1 MKKLKIAF
9 ILSEYGLPIP
19 AEMGGAIETLLTM
32 LLEQNEIEGR
42 FDFLFISPGNKEE
55 KTELDHAI
63 CYSCIPDVTAK
74 KKRPVP
80 ILMQKIEYKLQQYFP
95 GIFIKVSRYYK
106 SACGIAKQNKADYV
120 IAEGVMHE
128 QFIRFLR
135 IWEREKMATH
145 LHHQC
150 SKTIL
155 CDIIFGKSI
164 AISKYIA
171 DKWNENTQEQ
181 EKNTFILKNCI
192 DNKKFDI
199 LLSSEQRLK
208 IRKMAGFGADD
219 FVVLFCGRIVAEKGV
234 RELIDAV
241 TGISDT
247 RVKLLII
254 GSDSFAR
261 GNKGQYAEDIEK
273 LVAQNKERVIHLG
286 YVDNGLL
293 YQYYQSA
300 DVQVVP
306 SIWEEPAGLVVLEG
320 MMSRVP
326 LIITHSG
333 GMIEYVNDEY
343 TKIIPKDE
351 HLVENIREHILALMN
366 DPDEC
371 QRMTDGAYEWAKQFS
386 KQKYYADFC
395 DIMDEWRKEIVK
407 EVNGF

>member
-9 ILSEYGLPIP
+9 VLSEHGLPVP
-19 AEMGGAIETLLTM
+19 AKSGGAIETLMTM

-42 FDFLFISPGNKEE
+42 FDFLFISPGKKEE
-55 KTELDHAI
+55 KKEFDHAI
-63 CYSCIPDVTAK
+63 CYSCLPDATTK
-74 KKRPVP
+74 KKRPMP
-80 ILMQKIEYKLQQYFP
+80 ILLQKIQYKLKQYFP
-95 GIFIKVSRYYK
+95 GTFIKVSRYYK
-106 SACGIAKQNKADYV
+106 SASRIAKQNRADYI
-120 IAEGVMHE
+120 IAEGVLNE
-128 QFIRFLR
+128 QFIHFLR
-135 IWEREKMATH
+135 IWGREKMATH

-150 SKTIL
+150 GKTVL
-155 CDIIFGKSI
+155 CDMIFGKTI
-164 AISKYIA
+164 ATSKYIA
-171 DKWNENTQEQ
+171 DRWNESTPEQ
-181 EKNTFILKNCI
+181 GKNTFILKNCI
-192 DNKKFDI
+192 DIKKFNI
-199 LLSSEQRLK
+199 MLSSEQRLK
-208 IRKMAGFGADD
+208 IRKMAGFDTND

-254 GSDSFAR
+254 GSDSFAQ

-273 LVAQNKERVIHLG
+273 LVAENKERIIHLG

-306 SIWEEPAGLVVLEG
+306 SLCEEAAGLVVLEG
-320 MMSRVP
+320 MMSRAP

-333 GMIEYVNDEY
+333 GMIEYVNKEY

-351 HLVENIREHILALMN
+351 HLVESIREHMLALMN

-371 QRMTDGAYEWAKQFS
+371 QRMTAGAYEWAKQFS